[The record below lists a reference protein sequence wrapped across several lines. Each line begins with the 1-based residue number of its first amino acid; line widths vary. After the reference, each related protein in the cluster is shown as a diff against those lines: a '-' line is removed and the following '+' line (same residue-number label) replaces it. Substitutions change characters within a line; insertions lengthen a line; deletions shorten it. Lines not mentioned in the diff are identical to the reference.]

1 MGTIIIFFIL
11 LIIIIATGVCL
22 SIFSNIKKNGIEYKV
37 SKNFIKEYNPNIGED
52 VKFWLNPKNNI
63 INIYLKGT
71 VSGTGKIGEINS
83 IPDIKKLENDQL
95 HAKINI
101 ITENSIFIKFY

>member
-1 MGTIIIFFIL
+1 MGTIILIFIL
-11 LIIIIATGVCL
+11 LMILITILVCV
-22 SIFSNIKKNGIEYKV
+22 SIFSNTQKNGTEYQVTK
-37 SKNFIKEYNPNIGED
+37 KFIKEYNPKIGED

-71 VSGTGKIGEINS
+71 VGGSGKIGEINS
-83 IPDIKKLENDQL
+83 IPDIKKFENDQL
-95 HAKINI
+95 QAKINN

>member
-1 MGTIIIFFIL
+1 MIL
-11 LIIIIATGVCL
+11 IVALVCA
-22 SIFSNIKKNGIEYKV
+22 SIFSSTKKNGIEYQV
-37 SKNFIKEYNPNIGED
+37 SKKFIKEYSPKNGEE

-71 VSGTGKIGEINS
+71 VGGSGKIGEINS

-95 HAKINI
+95 QAKINNV
-101 ITENSIFIKFY
+101 TENSIFIQFY